1 MMVKGSI
8 VALVTPMLEDGSVD
22 YDGLKDLIEF
32 HIANKTDAIL
42 VLGTTG
48 ESPTLSHEEDEQ
60 VAKFTIDQV
69 NKRIPVYV
77 GSGSNS
83 TLTALKQS
91 KKFEEMG
98 ADALLVITPYYNK
111 TNDEGM
117 IKHFQTIADGV
128 NIPIVM
134 YNVPGRTGCSISEHA
149 ISVLSKHKNIKGIKE
164 ASGNIGYVMKVAK
177 YLNDDFV
184 MYSGNDDMIVP
195 VLSAGGIGVISVLAN
210 IVPEDVHNLVHEYLN
225 GNTKKSLEIQ
235 LKYLNL
241 VDALFIE
248 TNPIPVKEAMNY
260 LKMPAGTYRLPLC
273 NMSAKNKEILIKAI
287 KDVNLWKLH

>member
-22 YDGLKDLIEF
+22 YDGLKNLIEF

-149 ISVLSKHKNIKGIKE
+149 VSVLSKHKNIKGIKE
-164 ASGNIGYVMKVAK
+164 ASGNIGYVMKIAK

-287 KDVNLWKLH
+287 KDVNL

>member
-22 YDGLKDLIEF
+22 YDGLKNLIEF

-149 ISVLSKHKNIKGIKE
+149 VSVLSKHKNIKGIKE
-164 ASGNIGYVMKVAK
+164 ASGNIGYVMKIAK

>member
-22 YDGLKDLIEF
+22 YDGLKNLIEF

-42 VLGTTG
+42 VWGTTG

-149 ISVLSKHKNIKGIKE
+149 VSVLSKHKNIKGIKE
-164 ASGNIGYVMKVAK
+164 ASGNIGYVMKIAK

>member
-287 KDVNLWKLH
+287 KDVNL

>member
-22 YDGLKDLIEF
+22 YDGLKNLIEF

-42 VLGTTG
+42 VWGTTG

-149 ISVLSKHKNIKGIKE
+149 VSVLSKHKNIKGIKE
-164 ASGNIGYVMKVAK
+164 ASGNIGYVMKIAK

-195 VLSAGGIGVISVLAN
+195 VLSAGVIGVISVLAN